1 MALIRTVAAVL
12 CDDQGRVL
20 LVRKRGTDTFIQP
33 GGKREPGEDSL
44 QTLARELAEEV
55 GVGLRPGAI
64 RLGEFEDVAV
74 NEAGARVQAEVFL
87 ASVDGTPSAG
97 AEIGELAWVDPAA
110 PGERKIAPLSRWQ
123 ILPMLASLWK
133 PAVREA
139 DRHYVWGGNNDGW
152 HLLQR
157 HDLSVIAEHVPPGG
171 HEHRHR
177 HGQARQFFY
186 ILAGRAVIELAGR
199 EVALA
204 AGQGLEVPPGL
215 PHQFSNPFD
224 EAVHFLVVSQP
235 SARGDRT
242 DD

>member
-20 LVRKRGTDTFIQP
+20 LVRKQGTDTFIQP

-44 QTLARELAEEV
+44 QTLARELAEEL
-55 GVGLRPGAI
+55 GVVLRPGAV

-74 NEAGARVQAEVFL
+74 NEPGTRVQAEVFL
-87 ASVDGTPSAG
+87 ATVDGTPAAG
-97 AEIGELAWVDPAA
+97 AEIGELAWVEPSA
-110 PGERKIAPLSRWQ
+110 PGERRIAPLSRWQ
-123 ILPMLASLWK
+123 ILPMIAALWK
-133 PAVREA
+133 PVERESG
-139 DRHYVWGGNNDGW
+139 RHYTWGGDNDGW

-171 HEHRHR
+171 REQRHH
-177 HGQARQFFY
+177 HGHARQFFY
-186 ILAGRAVIELAGR
+186 IVSGRAVIELAGR

-204 AGQGLEVPPGL
+204 AGQGLEIPPGL

-224 EAVHFLVVSQP
+224 QAVDFLVVSQP
-235 SARGDRT
+235 STRGDRT
-242 DD
+242 DE